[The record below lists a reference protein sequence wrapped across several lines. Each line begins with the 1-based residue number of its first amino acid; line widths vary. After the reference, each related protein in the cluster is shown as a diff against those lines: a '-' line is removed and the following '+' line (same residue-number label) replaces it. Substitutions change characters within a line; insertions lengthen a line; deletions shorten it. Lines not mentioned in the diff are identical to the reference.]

1 MLFSEC
7 SIHNLIKVLFKD
19 LLYHFRN
26 LGGVQTSL
34 ALSPTPCFYL
44 KLPEQMSHSNPL
56 ILHKYL
62 NRLQGKNIKLT
73 GYFYHYRYDAAS
85 VTSEK

>member
-7 SIHNLIKVLFKD
+7 SIYNLIKVLFKD

-26 LGGVQTSL
+26 PGGVLAST
-34 ALSPTPCFYL
+34 ALSPTPRFHL
-44 KLPEQMSHSNPL
+44 KLLGQISHSNPL
-56 ILHKYL
+56 ILHKYR
-62 NRLQGKNIKLT
+62 NRLQGKNIKST
-73 GYFYHYRYDAAS
+73 GYFYHYRNDAAS

>member
-7 SIHNLIKVLFKD
+7 SIYNLIKVLFED
-19 LLYHFRN
+19 LLCHFRN
-26 LGGVQTSL
+26 PGGVL
-34 ALSPTPCFYL
+34 ASPARFPNPSFHL